1 MKMGHRVILL
11 IYSIFIAVISFIVMI
26 LPFDIDTIF
35 GIRDGVMFIESV
47 RGNYVYSLLGL
58 IVLVLSIVYLISIFK
73 NKDNKKLGSFLVLRN
88 EYGEI
93 LIYEETIIGLV
104 DNIAQRFTGIKNIK
118 TKVNFIEGQVSLSL
132 KGEATSEINIPETS
146 KELQLKVKE
155 HIEEATG
162 ANVKDIKVEIIN
174 VTTPMNSIK
183 QR

>member
-73 NKDNKKLGSFLVLRN
+73 NKDNKKNLDHF
-88 EYGEI
+88 
-93 LIYEETIIGLV
+93 
-104 DNIAQRFTGIKNIK
+104 
-118 TKVNFIEGQVSLSL
+118 
-132 KGEATSEINIPETS
+132 
-146 KELQLKVKE
+146 
-155 HIEEATG
+155 
-162 ANVKDIKVEIIN
+162 
-174 VTTPMNSIK
+174 
-183 QR
+183 